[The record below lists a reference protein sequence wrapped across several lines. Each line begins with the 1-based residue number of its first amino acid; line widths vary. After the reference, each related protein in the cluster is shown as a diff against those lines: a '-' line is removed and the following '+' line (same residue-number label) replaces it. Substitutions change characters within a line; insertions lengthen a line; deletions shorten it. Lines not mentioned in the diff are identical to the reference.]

1 LREAQGRGAVRHG
14 PIWARPGEIEAVMGD
29 ARLLNGVFVIRS
41 CELLEV
47 GVPLGEAVEPNE
59 GCGRE

>member
-1 LREAQGRGAVRHG
+1 M
-14 PIWARPGEIEAVMGD
+14 WARPGGIEAVMGD

-41 CELLEV
+41 YELLEV
-47 GVPLGEAVEPNE
+47 GALLGEAVGPNE

>member
-1 LREAQGRGAVRHG
+1 M
-14 PIWARPGEIEAVMGD
+14 WARPGGIEAVMGD